1 MYVNGYITHETGIL
15 LTLVQVGKVATNFS
29 VIGGKFERVDLGRY
43 ASKQPN
49 VYWPPKKTR
58 SKVFQVLLTQP
69 RKIVSFNLNHLKM
82 PSQTYFRGWVL

>member
-1 MYVNGYITHETGIL
+1 MKLKMYVNGYITHETGIL

-49 VYWPPKKTR
+49 VY
-58 SKVFQVLLTQP
+58 
-69 RKIVSFNLNHLKM
+69 
-82 PSQTYFRGWVL
+82 